1 MITKKTYKKLA
12 EIFVNAKLQDENLG
26 TITDLEKQLTDMLK
40 EDNPRFSLDKWD
52 EYQNKKLRE
61 LRV

>member
-12 EIFVNAKLQDENLG
+12 EIFVNAKLQGENLG